1 MEKKIPT
8 IGRVVLFNRQK
19 GDYVVQEAALVVAV
33 HTEETV
39 SLVVWNEFGTPNSER
54 SITMG
59 PIGEAGRWSWPV
71 Y

>member
-8 IGRVVLFNRQK
+8 IGRVVLFNRQD
-19 GDYVVQEAALVVAV
+19 GDKVIQQAAFVVAV

-39 SLVVWNEFGTPNSER
+39 SLVVWNEYGTSMSER
-54 SITMG
+54 SITQG